1 MRIFLGGHLNFY
13 QPKKDKWLQVHLE
26 QPTRLIEILERA
38 GIPLGEVHLVVVN
51 GELEELQRAIIK
63 PADEVK
69 ILTAVGGG

>member
-1 MRIFLGGHLNFY
+1 
-13 QPKKDKWLQVHLE
+13 
-26 QPTRLIEILERA
+26 LIEILERA

-69 ILTAVGGG
+69 LFSAVGGG